1 MPFLYTILGIILFFI
16 IIFSIPVR
24 VTAHYDGTFTLFVK
38 YSLLKI
44 NLLPKKEK
52 KKKDKPKK
60 AKKDKPKKDKPKK
73 EKAEKEKP
81 EEHKVGKKKKKEDKD
96 NIFLKFY
103 KNQGF
108 EGVLQLIADAL
119 EAVTGI
125 FSDIFKHFV
134 FRELYLDM
142 TIAGSDAAETAIKYG
157 KISSAVFPAMGLLCS
172 KARVKKYDIDISP
185 DFLATKDDAKF
196 HVQFGISPIFITNAV
211 IIAGY
216 KLVKN
221 VLLKLLKANNE
232 DNKQKKTIN
241 KKVKK
246 VLKER

>member
-1 MPFLYTILGIILFFI
+1 MPFLYTILGIVLFI
-16 IIFSIPVR
+16 ILIFSIPVR
-24 VTAHYDGTFTLFVK
+24 VTAHYDGTFSMYIK

-44 NLLPKKEK
+44 NVLPKKE
-52 KKKDKPKK
+52 
-60 AKKDKPKKDKPKK
+60 KDKPKK
-73 EKAEKEKP
+73 EKREKPKKEEP
-81 EEHKVGKKKKKEDKD
+81 EEHKVVDKKKKKEKD

-142 TIAGSDAAETAIKYG
+142 TVAGSDAAETAIKYG
-157 KISSAVFPAMGLLCS
+157 KISSAVFPAMGLICS

-211 IIAGY
+211 IIAGF
-216 KLVKN
+216 KLFKN
-221 VLLKLLKANNE
+221 VLLKLLKVNNE
-232 DNKQKKTIN
+232 DNKNKKTIE

-246 VLKER
+246 TLKER

>member
-24 VTAHYDGTFTLFVK
+24 VTAHYDGTFSLYIK

-44 NLLPKKEK
+44 NVLPKKEK

-60 AKKDKPKKDKPKK
+60 AKKEKPKK
-73 EKAEKEKP
+73 EDTP
-81 EEHKVGKKKKKEDKD
+81 ESHKVAKPKKKKEKD

-119 EAVTGI
+119 QAVTGI

-157 KISSAVFPAMGLLCS
+157 KISSAVFPAMGLICS
-172 KARVKKYDIDISP
+172 KARVKKYDVDISP

-196 HVQFGISPIFITNAV
+196 HIQFGISPIFITNAV

-216 KLVKN
+216 KLFKN
-221 VLLKLLKANNE
+221 VLLKLLKVNNE
-232 DNKQKKTIN
+232 DNKNKKTIE

>member
-1 MPFLYTILGIILFFI
+1 MPFLYTILGIVLFI
-16 IIFSIPVR
+16 ILIFSIPVR
-24 VTAHYDGTFTLFVK
+24 VTAHYDGTFSMYIK

-44 NLLPKKEK
+44 NVLPKKEKDK

-60 AKKDKPKKDKPKK
+60 EKPKK
-73 EKAEKEKP
+73 EDP
-81 EEHKVGKKKKKEDKD
+81 EEHKVVDKKKKKEKD

-142 TIAGSDAAETAIKYG
+142 TVAGSDAAETAIKYG
-157 KISSAVFPAMGLLCS
+157 KISSAVFPAMGLICS

-211 IIAGY
+211 IIAGF
-216 KLVKN
+216 KLFKN
-221 VLLKLLKANNE
+221 VLLKLLKVNNE
-232 DNKQKKTIN
+232 DNKNKKTIE

-246 VLKER
+246 TLKER

>member
-60 AKKDKPKKDKPKK
+60 AKKDKPKK

-108 EGVLQLIADAL
+108 EGVLQLIADTL